1 METTINRRSKIHRAI
16 SNWLKL
22 CFLISLV
29 LRIPIEKQLAIRP
42 PKPMPIK
49 KVLHVQHIAMK
60 ELTLVTLLR
69 FQYKPEMQLFCKQW
83 DLMKHLHFY
92 LFLGL
97 KSHSGHKKLTSQ
109 KACLDV
115 HTTVSKDS
123 RAKNGLLCWGWP
135 KVCSQFSS

>member
-1 METTINRRSKIHRAI
+1 METTINRRSKIHKAI

-60 ELTLVTLLR
+60 ELTLVTR
-69 FQYKPEMQLFCKQW
+69 GVGNRGAGGATAPQFC
-83 DLMKHLHFY
+83 
-92 LFLGL
+92 
-97 KSHSGHKKLTSQ
+97 
-109 KACLDV
+109 
-115 HTTVSKDS
+115 
-123 RAKNGLLCWGWP
+123 
-135 KVCSQFSS
+135 